1 MYYLSLFPIPR
12 QKEITFEWLVALNSI
27 KSFETN
33 VEGKK
38 PNESNLNS
46 TSSDL
51 PTGGHCPTSYYSNQ
65 YSTSVGHCAEEADCD
80 LSFFTEVSSRK
91 KVLLT
96 LGFIGNRRQS

>member
-1 MYYLSLFPIPR
+1 MYYLSLSPIPR
-12 QKEITFEWLVALNSI
+12 QKEITFEWLVTLNSI

-46 TSSDL
+46 TSGDL

-65 YSTSVGHCAEEADCD
+65 YSTSIGHCAEEADCD

-96 LGFIGNRRQS
+96 LGSIGNRRQS